1 MPNGKFKM
9 KYGDTESPGTFS
21 ADAPAQRFAP
31 KEGTIK
37 SYKELPGYQPVMGG
51 SGALGIIGGAGIKLG
66 LKAIPVVKGVVKKS
80 LSNLKSFFKQAKAIK
95 TAKPAAP
102 KVSKPKPTP
111 NLDQWGRPG
120 PTLTNEYGKVLGK
133 GDLMRRG
140 IRPGAHGG
148 YQVKYKTGL
157 DAKGKQMYSWRSTH
171 PLTHR

>member
-9 KYGDTESPGTFS
+9 KYGDSISPGTFRT
-21 ADAPAQRFAP
+21 DAPVQKFAP
-31 KEGTIK
+31 KGKNIK
-37 SYKELPGYQPVMGG
+37 IDPMDYLQGS

-66 LKAIPVVKGVVKKS
+66 LRAIPVVKGVVKKS